1 MVVLTKRKIT
11 GFKDYVENVDKMTEE
26 VRCLYPFLVVLCVPS
41 HPGIL
46 FYSNGVVSFHFFA
59 GIRRIFAE

>member
-41 HPGIL
+41 HP
-46 FYSNGVVSFHFFA
+46 VSFFTLTVLF
-59 GIRRIFAE
+59 RSIFCRNTKNIC